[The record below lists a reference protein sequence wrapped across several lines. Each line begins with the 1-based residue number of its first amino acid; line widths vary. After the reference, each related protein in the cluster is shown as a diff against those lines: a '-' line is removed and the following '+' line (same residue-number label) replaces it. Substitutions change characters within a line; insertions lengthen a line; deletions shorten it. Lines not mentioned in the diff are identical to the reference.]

1 MAKLI
6 PREDNGQGM
15 KLAYSFI
22 IFIIPLPVTY
32 ERHWAIPGKN
42 QTGGLWIWNFQW
54 FQRKSGISRAS
65 LKTKW
70 NFQEDWPRKNNVGL
84 EFSRDLIQF
93 CGISMGGALFC
104 LECPVVKSKNEK
116 SQGVFKKVCPQPLLF
131 VLFFWNS
138 PFLIQ
143 LPKTGKAFA

>member
-42 QTGGLWIWNFQW
+42 QTGGVV
-54 FQRKSGISRAS
+54 
-65 LKTKW
+65 
-70 NFQEDWPRKNNVGL
+70 DM
-84 EFSRDLIQF
+84 EF
-93 CGISMGGALFC
+93 
-104 LECPVVKSKNEK
+104 PVVSKKEWDFTGFIKNE
-116 SQGVFKKVCPQPLLF
+116 VEFPRRLTKK
-131 VLFFWNS
+131 
-138 PFLIQ
+138 
-143 LPKTGKAFA
+143 K